1 MMNPGSRLDSTLTTA
16 TLSVN
21 VGGVH
26 VTLFCSELVRSVML
40 EGQFCTVGGVTSK
53 EEKKHRNTA
62 LDQGD
67 AIIEFSNHRASV
79 NKSFI
84 CDREAN

>member
-1 MMNPGSRLDSTLTTA
+1 MNPGSRLDSTLTTA

-53 EEKKHRNTA
+53 EKKHRNTA
-62 LDQGD
+62 QDQGD
-67 AIIEFSNHRASV
+67 TIIKFSNHSAPV
-79 NKSFI
+79 NKSGI

>member
-1 MMNPGSRLDSTLTTA
+1 MNPGSRLDSTLTTA

-53 EEKKHRNTA
+53 EKKKHRNTA
-62 LDQGD
+62 QDQGD
-67 AIIEFSNHRASV
+67 AIIKFSNHRAPV
-79 NKSFI
+79 NKSGV
-84 CDREAN
+84 CDREEN